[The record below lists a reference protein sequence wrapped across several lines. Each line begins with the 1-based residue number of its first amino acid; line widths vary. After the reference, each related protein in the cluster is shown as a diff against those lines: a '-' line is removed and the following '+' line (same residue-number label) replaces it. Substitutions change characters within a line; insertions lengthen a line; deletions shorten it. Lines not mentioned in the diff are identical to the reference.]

1 MGNQLLNENLIR
13 QRSAELE
20 IRYENLLAAAILEEI
35 VKKIAESKCRSNFW
49 IKDSLKLNLERYRK
63 KVDLTLS
70 FFIQDSKSFHYKK
83 EDVSQFFAEL
93 FRNLKKNAVHWN
105 YQVWMEQGFI
115 FIDVKAKLSSI
126 QVPVKMK
133 LEPLVREDLQPYIK
147 EMQLFTNNCRKIKIC
162 CYPSEYV
169 VTEKFLEILDKLE
182 LLNEMSCYLD
192 IYEILKRDM
201 LSGRKVWES
210 LYEGCKERNIK
221 IEKQRFDLV
230 LSYRD
235 YPYMEKKWKA
245 YLRRQ
250 KRKLPGWDEVIEII
264 ERFFGVVWEHM
275 CMNVVYLGDWMPEL
289 CRCIE

>member
-1 MGNQLLNENLIR
+1 M
-13 QRSAELE
+13 
-20 IRYENLLAAAILEEI
+20 
-35 VKKIAESKCRSNFW
+35 
-49 IKDSLKLNLERYRK
+49 
-63 KVDLTLS
+63 
-70 FFIQDSKSFHYKK
+70 
-83 EDVSQFFAEL
+83 
-93 FRNLKKNAVHWN
+93 
-105 YQVWMEQGFI
+105 
-115 FIDVKAKLSSI
+115 
-126 QVPVKMK
+126 
-133 LEPLVREDLQPYIK
+133 
-147 EMQLFTNNCRKIKIC
+147 
-162 CYPSEYV
+162 
-169 VTEKFLEILDKLE
+169 EILDKLE